1 MGALTPIAELEP
13 VNVGGVLVSRATL
26 HNQDEIE
33 RKDFRIGDLVI
44 VQRAGD
50 VIPQVVS
57 VLIDKRP
64 HDAEPFIFL
73 IIVLPV
79 IV

>member
-1 MGALTPIAELEP
+1 MGTLTPIAELEP

-33 RKDFRIGDLVI
+33 RKDFRVGDLII

-57 VLIDKRP
+57 VIIDKRSP
-64 HDAEPFIFL
+64 DAEPFEFPARCL
-73 IIVLPV
+73 L
-79 IV
+79 

>member
-1 MGALTPIAELEP
+1 MGALTPVAELEP

-33 RKDFRIGDLVI
+33 RKDFRVGDLVI

-50 VIPQVVS
+50 VIPQIVS

-64 HDAEPFIFL
+64 LDAEPFIFPESL
-73 IIVLPV
+73 SSL
-79 IV
+79 